1 MNTNSS
7 ERPFTGLWIDEP
19 DVIEHIQQRA
29 DDGKLTEQDAKDL
42 QFFCRNGYV
51 VFESAVSNEIVEN
64 INSDVNNISRDPEK
78 FIARSKAGYCHPDIN
93 DVDSRA
99 RILDLHVH
107 SIAARKAFFAPK
119 IKHFLTLIF
128 EDSPMA
134 FQTLYFR
141 YGSQQAIHQDP
152 AYVVIDEPMKLCASW
167 LALEDVKPGSGE
179 LIYYPGSHLNSDFLF
194 SGEHKH
200 WKGSRDGAEQH
211 RGFWRV
217 CIPSLWQ
224 EVYP

>member
-1 MNTNSS
+1 
-7 ERPFTGLWIDEP
+7 
-19 DVIEHIQQRA
+19 
-29 DDGKLTEQDAKDL
+29 
-42 QFFCRNGYV
+42 
-51 VFESAVSNEIVEN
+51 
-64 INSDVNNISRDPEK
+64 
-78 FIARSKAGYCHPDIN
+78 
-93 DVDSRA
+93 
-99 RILDLHVH
+99 
-107 SIAARKAFFAPK
+107 
-119 IKHFLTLIF
+119 
-128 EDSPMA
+128 MA